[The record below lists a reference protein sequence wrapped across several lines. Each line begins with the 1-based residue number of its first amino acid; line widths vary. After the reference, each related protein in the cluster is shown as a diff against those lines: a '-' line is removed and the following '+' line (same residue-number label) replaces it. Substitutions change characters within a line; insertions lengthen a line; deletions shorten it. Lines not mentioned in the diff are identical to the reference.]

1 MVCKFVKGKN
11 KKKKKQCE
19 LCKIKKKP
27 KESQI
32 NQYFVAYWKEHSGI
46 ENQPFGYIGTV

>member
-1 MVCKFVKGKN
+1 MRQRSSKMVCTFVKGK
-11 KKKKKQCE
+11 KKKKECE

-32 NQYFVAYWKEHSGI
+32 NQYFVAY
-46 ENQPFGYIGTV
+46 